1 MLLSLDDLLAV
12 LRDQLGLAVTADH
25 AHDALDTIPGW
36 DSLHLLWLISTLETR
51 TGRRIA
57 MAEFL
62 EAGTLAELH
71 DVATR

>member
-1 MLLSLDDLLAV
+1 MLLSLDDLLA
-12 LRDQLGLAVTADH
+12 LLNDQLGLTVSAARVD
-25 AHDALDTIPGW
+25 DPLDTIPGW
-36 DSLHLLWLISTLETR
+36 DSLHLLWLITTLETR

-62 EAGTLAELH
+62 EAGSLAEIY

>member
-1 MLLSLDDLLAV
+1 MLLSLDDLLA
-12 LRDQLGLAVTADH
+12 LLNDQLGLTVSADRV
-25 AHDALDTIPGW
+25 DDPLDTIPGW
-36 DSLHLLWLISTLETR
+36 DSLHLLWLITTLETR

-62 EAGTLAELH
+62 EAGSLAEIY

>member
-1 MLLSLDDLLAV
+1 MPLSLDDMLTLLN
-12 LRDQLGLAVTADH
+12 DQLGLSVRADRV
-25 AHDALDTIPGW
+25 DEPLDTIPGW
-36 DSLHLLWLISTLETR
+36 DSLHLLWLITTLEAR

-62 EAGTLAELH
+62 EAGSLAEIH